1 MNISPEKLQQY
12 HEVIEELGPEILKQK
27 LKQMTLIRLFEEKLE
42 EIHNLGKTYGTLHLA
57 IGQEATNVGSV
68 GTLEKG
74 DYIFS
79 HHRGHGHILTLT
91 DDPARVMAE
100 VLGKATGYC
109 RGRGGSMHIADIN
122 VGSLGSNGIVAGG
135 LPMSVGVG
143 LSIKIRKTHQV
154 CMTFFGDGAT
164 NEGAFHETLN
174 MAAIWKLPVI
184 YVCENNQYAM
194 STPLSKAFNIEHIS
208 QRAAAYGMPG
218 LTVDGNDFFEV
229 YTAARGAINRARRGE
244 GPTLIECITYRI
256 KGHSRSDKQVYR
268 TRDEVRMWQQPD
280 RDPILRFAGTLETLG
295 IISAQEVE
303 ALRQETAARIN
314 AAADFAMTSPDPDPD
329 TVMEDVYA

>member
-1 MNISPEKLQQY
+1 MTISPEKLQQY
-12 HEVIEELGPEILKQK
+12 HEVIEELGPEVLKHK
-27 LKQMTLIRLFEEKLE
+27 LSQMLLVRVFEEKLDE
-42 EIHNLGKTYGTLHLA
+42 LHNLGKTYGTLHLA
-57 IGQEATNVGSV
+57 IGQEATNVGTV

-91 DDPARVMAE
+91 DDPARVLAE

-143 LSIKIRKTHQV
+143 LSIKLRQTNQV
-154 CMTFFGDGAT
+154 CMTLFGDGAA
-164 NEGAFHETLN
+164 NEGAFHEALN
-174 MAAIWKLPVI
+174 MASIWKLPVV

-194 STPLSKAFNIEHIS
+194 STPLSKAFNIEQIS
-208 QRAAAYGMPG
+208 QRASAYGMPG
-218 LTVDGNDFFEV
+218 FTVDGNDFFEV
-229 YTAARGAINRARRGE
+229 YLVTRAALARARSGE
-244 GPTLIECITYRI
+244 GPTLLECVTYRI

-280 RDPILRFAGTLETLG
+280 RDPLLRFSGVLETAGVLADG
-295 IISAQEVE
+295 EAD
-303 ALRQETAARIN
+303 ALR
-314 AAADFAMTSPDPDPD
+314 AAAVERVNEAAEFALNSPDPDPA
-329 TVMEDVYA
+329 TLLEDVYA